1 MQKTVTK
8 LLLTTVPGI
17 EDLLLEEVTRYL
29 AGKTD
34 IEMGRVL
41 FSCTKALTTKELSF
55 LISQLALVEK
65 AYVILVDTLVDDL
78 NDVKAS
84 IEGILDT
91 LKELLYPSASFA
103 VKAERVGE
111 FNFTSIDLARE
122 VGSMIQNII
131 FHPPVSLDDPDM
143 LFYAEVVEGKFRFGI
158 DLSPFVSL
166 RDRGYRVYVHPS
178 TLNPIVARA
187 LCRIARLRDGEFL
200 LDPMCGGGTILIE
213 GLLEARALGLGL
225 DIRKN
230 HINGAKLNA
239 RRAGV
244 NAEFGVA
251 DIRMLSSTLRQVVDV
266 IATNPPYGI
275 REKAVGGLKNVYES
289 LFNGARELLKEG
301 GRLALLS
308 PLKNTV
314 INLAEKTPSLVLIS
328 CRQIA
333 LGGLK
338 SYIFLYER

>member
-1 MQKTVTK
+1 MK

-29 AGKTD
+29 AGKAN
-34 IEMGRVL
+34 IEMGRVV
-41 FSCTKALTTKELSF
+41 FSCTRTLTTKELGF

-65 AYVILVDTLVDDL
+65 AYVILIDTRVDDL

-91 LKELLYPSASFA
+91 LKEILYPSASFA
-103 VKAERVGE
+103 IKAERVGKL
-111 FNFTSIDLARE
+111 NFTSIDLAKE
-122 VGSMIQNII
+122 VGSVIQSMN
-131 FHPPVSLDDPDM
+131 FHPPVSLDDPDV
-143 LFYAEVVEGKFRFGI
+143 LFYAEVVEGEFRFGI
-158 DLSPFVSL
+158 DLSPFVNL
-166 RDRGYRVYVHPS
+166 RDRGYRIYVHPS

-187 LCRIARLRDGEFL
+187 LCRIARLKDGEFL

-230 HINGAKLNA
+230 HVNGAKLNA

-244 NAEFGVA
+244 NAEFAVA
-251 DIRMLSSTLRQVVDV
+251 DIRMLGNSLRRAVDV

-275 REKAVGGLKNVYES
+275 REKAVGGLKNVYAS
-289 LFNGARELLKEG
+289 LFKGARELVKEG

-308 PLKNTV
+308 PLKNIV
-314 INLAEKTPSLVLIS
+314 IYSAEKISSLVLIS
-328 CRQIA
+328 CRQIT

-338 SYIFLYER
+338 SYIFLYGH